1 MITCWVFSEHPDL
14 TFILFL
20 DYIGGIINAI
30 GLFKKFSSGS
40 TTALPLA
47 YQNFLKET
55 QPHQILISEDGSA
68 LAISQLDTI
77 QLRFD
82 NDDFHMNQFQ
92 FKGRSR
98 KQNVQLELATNTLN
112 SRSDICLI
120 IY

>member
-1 MITCWVFSEHPDL
+1 MTTRWVFTKQPDL
-14 TFILFL
+14 TSILYL
-20 DYIGGIINAI
+20 DYVGGIINAI

-47 YQNFLKET
+47 YQNFLKEK
-55 QPHQILISEDGSA
+55 QPHQILISDDGSA

-92 FKGRSR
+92 FKGEIRSKR
-98 KQNVQLELATNTLN
+98 RFNLLANTL
-112 SRSDICLI
+112 IVKIQMLF
-120 IY
+120 